1 MLSGHK
7 HSVLQRRRRVALPIL
22 ITATSLMLVAC
33 SPSSAPSSPESS
45 DLGISDDDYSLDA
58 LIAAAKE
65 EGPITVYDVT
75 GKIVDT
81 AKNFTEE
88 YGIKATGVKAK
99 ANEQQEI
106 LIREAQG
113 GNVQSDVFFMTDA
126 PTVSAQILPEG
137 MATSWF
143 PPDLVDDVPE
153 EFQNPVS
160 VSTEIDAWTYNTEA
174 YGDTCPI
181 DNVWALTTDDW
192 QGKVALSDPLLRS
205 DFLYWI
211 NQMQTHAD
219 EQLASA
225 YEEFFGEALD
235 TSQESA
241 AEQWLKGLAANKPI
255 VKKSGG
261 DVAETIGASGQSE
274 PPMGM
279 VSTAEYRTNED
290 SGFNLGLCEGI
301 SPWLGRSY
309 TKVAVIANGTASP
322 NAAKLFVHY
331 LLTQEGI
338 EPQLVDGKFSTNS
351 TVAPSPDEPSGIE
364 EFQDA
369 VFDPDPSTAA
379 DDFDSLPEWQD
390 LWTLS
395 SH

>member
-1 MLSGHK
+1 MLSA
-7 HSVLQRRRRVALPIL
+7 HSRTILRHRRKAALPML
-22 ITATSLMLVAC
+22 VAASFMLVAC
-33 SPSSAPSSPESS
+33 SPSSTPSASESA
-45 DLGISDDDYSLDA
+45 DLGISDEDYSLDS
-58 LIAAAKE
+58 LIDAAKE

-81 AKNFTEE
+81 AKNFSEK

-113 GNVQSDVFFMTDA
+113 GNVKSDVFFMTDA

-143 PPDLVDDVPE
+143 PPDLADVVPE

-160 VSTEIDAWTYNTEA
+160 VSTEVDAWSYNTEE

-192 QGKVALSDPLLRS
+192 HGKVALSDPLLRS
-205 DFLYWI
+205 DFLYWV
-211 NQMQTHAD
+211 NQMQAHAD
-219 EQLASA
+219 DQLASA
-225 YEEFFGEALD
+225 YEEFFGKALD
-235 TSQESA
+235 TSDESA
-241 AEQWLKGLAANKPI
+241 AEQWLKALAANQPI
-255 VKKSGG
+255 IKKSGG
-261 DVAETIGASGQSE
+261 DVAETIGASGQSD
-274 PPMGM
+274 PPVGM
-279 VSTAEYRTNED
+279 VSTAEYRTNVD
-290 SGFNLGLCEGI
+290 SGFHLGLCEGI

-351 TVAPSPDEPSGIE
+351 TVAPSPDEPSGVAD
-364 EFQDA
+364 FQDA
-369 VFDPDPSTAA
+369 VFAPDPSTAA

-390 LWTLS
+390 LWTIN